1 MAPDDNNTLR
11 SNPRTRMASARN
23 AGHAE
28 VKSILFAQL
37 SVFFSLSVVEIYQSI
52 QSAYNAVVYL

>member
-11 SNPRTRMASARN
+11 SNPRMASPRN

-28 VKSILFAQL
+28 VISRFFAQL
-37 SVFFSLSVVEIYQSI
+37 SVFFSLSVVEVYQSI